1 MTYSINQ
8 ELKLQLQKKRAK
20 MSVDVIKQ
28 RFIDKAESEITDL
41 TKEKLDL
48 EQLATSLSV
57 YSDNIIATDITE
69 RYNERITFRDEKI
82 TKFQQI
88 TDVTLEE
95 FEDVVPTI
103 DPILYAEYVIEKEE
117 EIDSISEIEEIL
129 SIL

>member
-1 MTYSINQ
+1 
-8 ELKLQLQKKRAK
+8 